1 MGQGLASHWDPQPI
15 ALGALEGELHHRCPL
30 PPGMDEGLGDT
41 APGICGPWAVAT
53 LEGILDRT
61 ALCRRSQVSLPS
73 RPECQVH
80 RLPQETQVQPQQHLL
95 WGGRL
100 PCPPGC
106 GTGSPGG

>member
-53 LEGILDRT
+53 LEGISDRT

-80 RLPQETQVQPQQHLL
+80 RLPQETQVQPQLHLL

-100 PCPPGC
+100 LCPPGC